1 MFGKVVLIK
10 CLINQSMHSIT
21 AKVTSVTTS
30 AMNTDESKVYN
41 SNVDSTKIVLFIYI
55 VKMLTENIP

>member
-1 MFGKVVLIK
+1 
-10 CLINQSMHSIT
+10 MHSIT

-30 AMNTDESKVYN
+30 AMSTDESEVDN
-41 SNVDSTKIVLFIYI
+41 NNVDSTKIVLFIYT